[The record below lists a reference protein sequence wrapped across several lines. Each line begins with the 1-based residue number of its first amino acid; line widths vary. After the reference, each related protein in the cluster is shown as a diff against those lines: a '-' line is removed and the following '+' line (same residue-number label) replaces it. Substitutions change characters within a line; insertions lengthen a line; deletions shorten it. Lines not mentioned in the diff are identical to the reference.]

1 MASNYTPEF
10 GLNQWSLEDSV
21 IMEEFNTD
29 NRKIEQALLD
39 LKASLPKFQAGSY
52 VGNGK
57 YGAETPTTLT
67 FDFEPQLVVL
77 VQENQHANLN
87 LAPTVCIRGVP
98 QMVVA
103 FDPGS
108 FTEFRPVKLNMI
120 WDGTTFSCYA
130 GQAASQFNTQDI
142 TYHFWA
148 IG

>member
-1 MASNYTPEF
+1 MASNYTPEY

-39 LKASLPKFQAGSY
+39 LKAALPKFQSGSY
-52 VGNGK
+52 VGTGK
-57 YGAETPTTLT
+57 YGEATPTTLT
-67 FDFEPQLVVL
+67 FDFEPQMVIL
-77 VQENQHANLN
+77 VQGTSHSTLN
-87 LAPTVCIRGVP
+87 SAPTVCIRGVQ

-108 FTEFRPVKLNMI
+108 FTEFRPAKLNMI
-120 WDGTTFSCYA
+120 WDGTTFCCYA

-142 TYHFWA
+142 TYHYLA
-148 IG
+148 SG